1 MIQLK
6 RLNHTIKLFLGGLL
20 VCCSILKVEAHHSR
34 ANFDIDSTIRL
45 TGTVTIVRWRSPH
58 VFWAIDVIN
67 EQGEEES
74 WTIEGHSISGLMGN
88 GWQEDSVKV
97 GDQVDVIV
105 NPNRNPE
112 RKFGL
117 LDYFQHD
124 DGRIFYSFR
133 PPEGVEP
140 IRRTEDQAVAA
151 SIDFSGTWTRMSD
164 QNSAQSLRAALVGG
178 FSAPT
183 DLALTSAGEDQV
195 ANFDMNND
203 PYLDCVPL
211 AVPRI
216 ITWPYAHRWTRSA
229 NQILIEKEQSPQ
241 VRVIHLDQYSAPEEY
256 VSNELGF
263 STGRILDDGSLIIT
277 STNFSPTPWG
287 IVRGLDSSTEKQ
299 VIEEYKLADDGL
311 TISYSFTVTDP
322 IYLTEPLITEG
333 RYRKTFD
340 HEFTNELCDVET
352 SRQHL
357 EFE

>member
-1 MIQLK
+1 MAQLK
-6 RLNHTIKLFLGGLL
+6 RLSQSLKVALFGLL
-20 VCCSILKVEAHHSR
+20 VSSFIVNVEAHHSR
-34 ANFDIDSTIRL
+34 ANFDIDSIIEL
-45 TGTVTIVRWRSPH
+45 SGTVTIVRWRSPH
-58 VFWAIDVIN
+58 VFWAIDVTN
-67 EQGEEES
+67 EQGEIES

-97 GDQVDVIV
+97 GDHVDVLV
-105 NPNRNPE
+105 NPNRNPD

-117 LDYFQHD
+117 LDYFEHD

-140 IRRTEDQAVAA
+140 LRRNDDQMIVP
-151 SIDFSGTWTRMSD
+151 SSDFSGTWTRMSGE
-164 QNSAQSLRAALVGG
+164 NAAQSLRAALVGG

-183 DLALTSAGEDQV
+183 ELALTPIAEEQV

-216 ITWPYAHRWTRSA
+216 ITWPYAHRWTRSP

-241 VRVIHLDQYSAPEEY
+241 VRVIHFDQDVPPEGY
-256 VSNELGF
+256 VSTELGF
-263 STGRILDDGSLIIT
+263 SAGRILDDGSLIIT
-277 STNFSPTPWG
+277 SNNFAPTPWG
-287 IVRGLDSSTEKQ
+287 IVRGLDSSSEKQ

-311 TISYSFTVTDP
+311 TVSYSFTVSDSV
-322 IYLTEPLITEG
+322 YLTEPLITEG
-333 RYRKTFD
+333 RYRKIAD
-340 HEFTNELCDVET
+340 HEFTNVPCDIET

-357 EFE
+357 QFE